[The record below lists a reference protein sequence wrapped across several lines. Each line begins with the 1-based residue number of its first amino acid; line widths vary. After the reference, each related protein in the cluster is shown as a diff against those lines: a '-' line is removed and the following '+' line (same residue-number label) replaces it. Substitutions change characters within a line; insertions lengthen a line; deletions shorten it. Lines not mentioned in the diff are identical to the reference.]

1 MKIIKEW
8 IFPTVIY
15 LFDDVLKSEY
25 INDMKKDIVKI
36 QDKNIKQWQSNP
48 KLHTE
53 KTYNALADKV
63 LESSKYILN
72 DLKYEYERFEI
83 SDMWANVSKPGEM
96 HRPHTHSN
104 NFLSGV
110 YYVDIDPKDGANIQ
124 FFDPRPQADVLRPKQ
139 IEFTKENSSLW
150 YPYSKTNRMVLF
162 PSWLQH
168 YVPINISKTNRIS
181 IAFNIML
188 RGNVG
193 FSTDY
198 QSAVL

>member
-1 MKIIKEW
+1 MKVVKEW
-8 IFPTVIY
+8 VFPTIIY

-25 INDMKKDIVKI
+25 ID
-36 QDKNIKQWQSNP
+36 NIKQNIIEKTEEKRNNWQSHP

-53 KTYNALADKV
+53 KTYKSLADKV

-83 SDMWANVSKPGEM
+83 SGMWANVSKPGEM

-110 YYVDIDPKDGANIQ
+110 YYVDIDPNDGANIQ

-139 IEFTKENSSLW
+139 LEFTKENASLW

-181 IAFNIML
+181 ISFNIMIKGQIG
-188 RGNVG
+188 RPEN
-193 FSTDY
+193 F
-198 QSAVL
+198 QSAKF